1 MGFLSGLFG
10 DGGAGKIKKAK
21 RKADAVLKEGYE
33 GAKTQLT
40 GAADLFTPYVEEGRA
55 ASERYNA
62 LLGLGSDED
71 RTAGYESYAS
81 DPGFQGMLGIESN
94 RLLKQL
100 NARGQ
105 TYGGT
110 SALAG
115 ARVGAENYGNYL
127 NRLQDRANAGFTAS
141 TGRSG
146 ALTNLG
152 NLDFGYGA
160 TRAGQEIN
168 TGNALAQAEQSG
180 INNLFSAVGLG
191 IKGASLIPG
200 ISDRSAK
207 RDIERI
213 GTLPSG
219 LPWYSFRYLWSDEPQ
234 EGVMADE
241 VAQVFPDAVFR
252 HESGYLAVD
261 YAKVS

>member
-10 DGGAGKIKKAK
+10 DGGAGEIKKGK
-21 RKADAVLKEGYE
+21 RKADAALREGYE

-127 NRLQDRANAGFTAS
+127 NRLQDRANAGFTAT

-168 TGNALAQAEQSG
+168 TANALAQAEQSG
-180 INNLFSAVGLG
+180 INNLFNAVGTAAKVG
-191 IKGASLIPG
+191 SMFM
-200 ISDRSAK
+200 SDARLK
-207 RDIERI
+207 RDLTKVGEMA
-213 GTLPSG
+213 SG
-219 LPWYSFRYLWSDEPQ
+219 LPVYRFRYHWSPEVY
-234 EGVMADE
+234 EGVL
-241 VAQVFPDAVFR
+241 AQEAIEKFPDSVFR